1 MFYKFKKESIIFTAI
16 FETHFQTYAMY
27 QVKLK
32 IDETVIIKYIFKN
45 GKLQNK
51 LILKFFDILHYI

>member
-1 MFYKFKKESIIFTAI
+1 VQLHPMFYKFKKESIIFTAI

-32 IDETVIIKYIFKN
+32 IDETVIIKYIFK
-45 GKLQNK
+45 KC
-51 LILKFFDILHYI
+51 